1 MPLHSRSHRVPR
13 DPRVHLPL
21 PPLSSTH
28 HDKTP
33 SCGSHTGLCQV
44 LGLGVSPPDALRGWN
59 DLATR
64 GLRLGV
70 AKWHGQSSRWPMR
83 RQDPVK
89 LYVASFLAQCCP
101 LCEGKHR
108 VLLSPKYPEPST
120 KLTPQ
125 AILQRNHPLCETHQS
140 LRLQAGWVWKRP
152 GGKKL
157 FEKSLLLH

>member
-28 HDKTP
+28 PDKTP
-33 SCGSHTGLCQV
+33 SCGLHTGLCQV
-44 LGLGVSPPDALRGWN
+44 LGLRVSPPDALRGWN
-59 DLATR
+59 GLATR
-64 GLRLGV
+64 GLRLGE
-70 AKWHGQSSRWPMR
+70 AKSHGQSPRWPMK

-89 LYVASFLAQCCP
+89 LLCG

-125 AILQRNHPLCETHQS
+125 AILKRNHPLCETHQS
-140 LRLQAGWVWKRP
+140 LELKAGWMWKRP